1 MRKIT
6 MEVELDDDIA
16 NGLDYIQF
24 KSQLSSRDDVWEA
37 RQWVL
42 ELIKRYEEKREE

>member
-1 MRKIT
+1 

-37 RQWVL
+37 RQWVQ
-42 ELIKRYEEKREE
+42 ELIKRFEQERPH